1 MNVEPVDFF
10 PGYNPYHSC
19 QRGQSVCT
27 RILTHLLAMVLAIGL
42 CGGLYVCKYSSYF
55 KYLLELPNLEEQRD
69 LFQQTSPTPIL
80 DPKGLELLLEEL
92 QAIKESLAKTDIW
105 RMHLDKLFTKIF
117 LQQET
122 MIEDVVTKAIDNY
135 DADKI
140 GLYDYAAEYACG
152 SVISTPET
160 YPYPA
165 NKTISFF
172 RLVTLDV
179 MSNPEA
185 LIQVDNA
192 PGNCFAF
199 HGSSGRIRIKLGRKI
214 RIASVTLDHNKL
226 APDQTSAPRV
236 FAVYG
241 LQHPED
247 ELGTLLGQFTYNIT
261 GRAAQTFPIEP
272 TCSAGQCIVLQ
283 FEYVELSVMNN
294 YAKKEFTCVYRFRVH
309 NTYLNVSKPII

>member
-1 MNVEPVDFF
+1 MNVEPMDFF
-10 PGYNPYHSC
+10 PGYNPYHTC
-19 QRGQSVCT
+19 QREQQSVCT

-42 CGGLYVCKYSSYF
+42 CGALYFY
-55 KYLLELPNLEEQRD
+55 LEEHRD
-69 LFQQTSPTPIL
+69 LFQETNTTPIL
-80 DPKGLELLLEEL
+80 DPSRLELLLEEL
-92 QAIKESLAKTDIW
+92 QAIKDSLAKTDMW
-105 RMHLDKLFTKIF
+105 RMHLDELFTKIF

-122 MIEDVVTKAIDNY
+122 MIEEVVTKAIDNY

-172 RLVTLDV
+172 RLVTVDV

-185 LIQVDNA
+185 LIQVDNV

-214 RIASVTLDHNKL
+214 RISSVTLDHNKL
-226 APDQTSAPRV
+226 APDQSSAPRV

-241 LQHPED
+241 LKHPED
-247 ELGTLLGQFTYNIT
+247 EPGTLLGQFTYNIT
-261 GRAAQTFPIEP
+261 GRASQTFPLP
-272 TCSAGQCIVLQ
+272 KCSGGLCKVEQ
-283 FEYVELSVMNN
+283 FEYVELNVMDN
-294 YAKKEFTCVYRFRVH
+294 YGKTEFTCVYRFRVH
-309 NTYLNVSKPII
+309 NTYFNVTKPIV